1 MYDGSRIYQ
10 STLRYVVA
18 MAVRNI
24 YPKAK
29 VTFNYS
35 VSRSIFA
42 SVSGLGHAFTSE
54 NLDAIS
60 SEVKRI
66 IDADMEIDYLT
77 MTKQE
82 AMAYYETIGYID
94 KVKVLKYR
102 TEAEVHMYK
111 CGDYMNYMYSYM
123 LPSTGYLKNYE
134 FKLYTPGF
142 LILYPR
148 AEAGG
153 IPAFQDER
161 VFRSALREAN
171 VWSNTANCDSIDKV
185 NEIIE
190 DGQALEFINMCETR
204 HNDQLTHLGD
214 RIESNIDNIKL
225 ICVAG
230 PSSSGKTTFTNRLR
244 IELKTRGF
252 EPLMIS
258 MDDYYRTDLAEYPLD
273 EEGNPDFEHID
284 GLDLDLFDKTLF
296 NLIQGEDTMLARFN
310 FKNRERT
317 FVGPVKLKK
326 KQPILIEGIHGL
338 NPKIAPSISDENK
351 FKIYIAPIGQ
361 SRIDSHTPISI
372 SDMRLIR
379 RMVRDYHTRGFDID
393 RTIFL
398 WNSVRNG
405 EFKWIYQNQ
414 NNADFVFNS
423 ELSYELCVMKKHVV
437 PLLEKIGPESTA
449 YNTARRLIK
458 FMKYFDD
465 ISDKWVPCN
474 SILREFIGD
483 SIFYTEDKI

>member
-1 MYDGSRIYQ
+1 
-10 STLRYVVA
+10 
-18 MAVRNI
+18 
-24 YPKAK
+24 
-29 VTFNYS
+29 
-35 VSRSIFA
+35 
-42 SVSGLGHAFTSE
+42 
-54 NLDAIS
+54 
-60 SEVKRI
+60 
-66 IDADMEIDYLT
+66 MEIDYLT

-296 NLIQGEDTMLARFN
+296 NLIQGEETMLARFN